1 MRGMMAL
8 ENDFYF
14 VERKCVMMLLC
25 VVFCVPFSFLSCV
38 CVVCLLSNVS
48 EEGINDTLL

>member
-14 VERKCVMMLLC
+14 VERKCVMMMLCSISQLLC
-25 VVFCVPFSFLSCV
+25 GLS
-38 CVVCLLSNVS
+38 VVCYRM
-48 EEGINDTLL
+48 